1 MGDYV
6 VALRSEYV
14 SSLKGELP
22 FYDAVMLG
30 GFLKMSG
37 YATNQIL
44 GDDAVY
50 GHVRAERIIG
60 RMPLGMN
67 GDLRLG
73 FGLEA
78 AKLEANYT
86 LSAGDDWLD
95 SGVLYLGGET
105 PFGPLYLGYGFT
117 FSGDYNLYLQLGAL

>member
-1 MGDYV
+1 
-6 VALRSEYV
+6 
-14 SSLKGELP
+14 
-22 FYDAVMLG
+22 MLQLEG
-30 GFLKMSG
+30 HLHR
-37 YATNQIL
+37 YQIL
-44 GDDAVY
+44 GDDSVY
-50 GHVRAERIIG
+50 GHIRAERIIG
-60 RMPLGMN
+60 RMPLGMS

-78 AKLEANYT
+78 AKLETNYT
-86 LSAGDDWLD
+86 LSDGDWLD